1 MEKGKE
7 MTTDQNIHNTMEA
20 TKETMKWNPKPR
32 VSKSAKIKQFSATEV
47 LSLRTEGMHGGTENQ
62 NVL

>member
-7 MTTDQNIHNTMEA
+7 MTTDRNIHNTMEA

-32 VSKSAKIKQFSATEV
+32 VSKNQAVFCY
-47 LSLRTEGMHGGTENQ
+47 RTKMKFENSR
-62 NVL
+62 NAWWD